1 MCRFGGMTV
10 RLGEAAIAA
19 VLILMPGALVTAH
32 TAVPTAAE
40 LAASTTSALATSQ
53 CQDLPASTSPTP
65 SPSASPSV
73 SPSASPSGSAAAT
86 STAGSGELCVSVEA
100 AQDSVRAGQTASWI
114 IEVSV
119 RGATATAVYITL
131 VTIPSGPVPVFTA
144 SCPSGGGRTACTVG
158 DMGTAVT
165 PATYQF
171 EAQATVPADTMA
183 GRLTLVASADTDP
196 IMTTI
201 PSAGQAIT
209 ITSAQATTKPKPS
222 TAPTTGPTTAH
233 TTAPTTAPTTAT
245 APSAAATTAGTQS
258 GAIPVATSPAL
269 GGLPTP
275 APVTTTISPGSVSGI
290 LPIISTSAAASTP
303 APAATIL
310 SSPAANIQ
318 AIGNPTATAGGDRF
332 SIEIAMPA
340 KTAQIIGWILVA
352 LVATLLASK
361 LVADHTSRTTK
372 PRHRAPR
379 SAASGTADDNLRTQQ
394 SAAADETVTAQ
405 APGSGASVPHELP
418 RGDS

>member
-1 MCRFGGMTV
+1 V

-19 VLILMPGALVTAH
+19 VLVLLPGALVTAH
-32 TAVPTAAE
+32 SAVPTAAE
-40 LAASTTSALATSQ
+40 LAASTTSALTTSQ
-53 CQDLPASTSPTP
+53 CQDLPASTSPAP
-65 SPSASPSV
+65 SPSV

-86 STAGSGELCVSVEA
+86 STAGSGELCVSVAA

-209 ITSAQATTKPKPS
+209 ITSAQATAKPKPS
-222 TAPTTGPTTAH
+222 TAPTTGPTTAR
-233 TTAPTTAPTTAT
+233 TTAPAAGPTTAT
-245 APSAAATTAGTQS
+245 AQPAATTGTQS
-258 GAIPVATSPAL
+258 GAIPVATSPTL

-318 AIGNPTATAGGDRF
+318 AIGNPTATAGADRF

-379 SAASGTADDNLRTQQ
+379 SAA
-394 SAAADETVTAQ
+394 ADETVTAQ